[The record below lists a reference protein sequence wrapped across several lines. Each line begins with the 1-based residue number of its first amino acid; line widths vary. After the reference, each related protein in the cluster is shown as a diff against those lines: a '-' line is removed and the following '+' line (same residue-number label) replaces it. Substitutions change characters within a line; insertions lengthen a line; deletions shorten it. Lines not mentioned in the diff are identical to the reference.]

1 VVFFV
6 KALLQYY
13 ELMMTSTIF
22 DVAKR
27 ANVSIGTVSRVLNNR
42 DRVSAETRE
51 RVLLAIRELDFH
63 SNAFAQGLASQQT
76 DTIGLVIPQVND
88 PFYFGIVRGIEDTV
102 TAAGY
107 SLLIASQPNHT
118 SENHYMRLFRRGHV
132 DALILTAIDVSPT
145 EIQEMTKSGL
155 PIILVQQ
162 DAGRH
167 VSAVQVDNYSG
178 ACAMTEHLLEHG
190 YRRIA
195 YITGTDH
202 TPDNKERLR
211 AIRDTL
217 AAHGLTLPNELI
229 FHGDYLRG
237 SGGAAMQKILNLPEH
252 PQAVFAGNDQMAADA
267 IVAAQERGLRVP
279 EDIAVVGF
287 DDVPLA
293 SYVSPALSTVHQP
306 IYEQGVYAARTALDM
321 LKSGGEKQ
329 PLTLPRIILPTT
341 LVIRRSCG
349 CSP

>member
-1 VVFFV
+1 
-6 KALLQYY
+6 
-13 ELMMTSTIF
+13 MSSTIF

-27 ANVSIGTVSRVLNNR
+27 ANVSIGTVSRVINNR
-42 DRVSAETRE
+42 DRVRLETRE
-51 RVLLAIRELDFH
+51 RVLQAIRELDYH

-107 SLLIASQPNHT
+107 SLLIASQPHQT
-118 SENHYMRLFRRGHV
+118 SEYHYMRLFRRGHV
-132 DALILTAIDVSPT
+132 DALILTAIDVYPD
-145 EIQEMTKSGL
+145 ELQEMARRGL
-155 PIILVQQ
+155 PVILVQQ
-162 DAGRH
+162 DAGKH
-167 VSAVQVDNYSG
+167 VSAVQVDDYGG
-178 ACAMTEHLLEHG
+178 ACALTEHLLGHG

-202 TPDNKERLR
+202 TPDNKERMR
-211 AIRDTL
+211 GIRDTL
-217 AAHGLTLPNELI
+217 AAHGLALPKELV
-229 FHGDYLRG
+229 FRGDYLRG
-237 SGGAAMQKILNLPEH
+237 SGGKAMQRILELPER
-252 PQAVFAGNDQMAADA
+252 PDAVFAGNDQMAADA

-293 SYVSPALSTVHQP
+293 SYISPPLTTVHQP
-306 IYEQGVYAARTALDM
+306 IYEQGVFAARTALDM
-321 LKSGGEKQ
+321 LKPGSEKQ
-329 PLTLPRIILPTT
+329 PPTPPRIILPTT

-349 CSP
+349 CNP